1 MSLSLTG
8 LMKAASS
15 SGLTDTSSSTISAFK
30 ADPQAKPG
38 GTSKESSPDR
48 KTDRRA
54 AREGSRSSPGRTRR
68 DAAATIG
75 DRKSAADSPDTS
87 SETTAVGRKSV
98 IGAGSTTAG
107 VDSGVLKSL
116 DNLSIRKHSDISRK
130 HSDTSSSGRVSAA
143 AEGATRPSA
152 DGRGMAAHSAN
163 LGRPEGKSFALPDR
177 PAEITTAGLGKEPS
191 SRNQRRSSGNSSSV
205 QTAAS
210 SRVNE
215 HTAAVVSSN
224 SSVSVQPS
232 STVTTTSRQ
241 PTRPQNGEPQIG
253 WKPIESLV
261 AATERTGPA
270 DKAVRVLTVEEEVI
284 KLLSFFCSEP
294 CCGFGFI
301 ESGSSISS
309 ESKIAIPG
317 PP

>member
-1 MSLSLTG
+1 
-8 LMKAASS
+8 MKAASS
-15 SGLTDTSSSTISAFK
+15 SGLTDTSSSISAFK

-48 KTDRRA
+48 KSDRRA
-54 AREGSRSSPGRTRR
+54 VREGSRSSPGRTRR
-68 DAAATIG
+68 DAAAPTVG
-75 DRKSAADSPDTS
+75 DRKSTDSPDTS

-98 IGAGSTTAG
+98 IGASSTTAG

-143 AEGATRPSA
+143 AEGASSRPST
-152 DGRGMAAHSAN
+152 DGRGMAASHSTHSAN

-177 PAEITTAGLGKEPS
+177 PAEITAAGLGKEPSS

-215 HTAAVVSSN
+215 HTTAAVVSSN
-224 SSVSVQPS
+224 TSVSVQPA

-241 PTRPQNGEPQIG
+241 SRQDGGHPTRPQNGEPQIG

-261 AATERTGPA
+261 SAAERTGPA
-270 DKAVRVLTVEEEVI
+270 DKAVRVLTVDEEVI
-284 KLLSFFCSEP
+284 KLLSFSL
-294 CCGFGFI
+294 
-301 ESGSSISS
+301 
-309 ESKIAIPG
+309 
-317 PP
+317 